1 MNSTSRFGLALPR
14 WLSVPALLF
23 LCACA
28 SNQVTTGLVNNRFA
42 PCPDSPN
49 CVSSDATDETHRVE
63 PYRLTAAA
71 VDAWHGLQNVVA
83 AEERTRL
90 VEVDDSYLHVEVLSA
105 VMRFV
110 DDTEFSLR
118 VSEGIIAVRSA
129 ARTGHS
135 DGGVNRKRVERIR
148 QALRAR
154 KLVE

>member
-1 MNSTSRFGLALPR
+1 MNSSSRPGLALPT
-14 WLSVPALLF
+14 WLLPTAF
-23 LCACA
+23 LILAACA
-28 SNQVTTGLVNNRFA
+28 SNQVTTGLVDDRFA
-42 PCPDSPN
+42 PCPNSPN
-49 CVSSDATDETHRVE
+49 CVSSDATDEKHRVE

-110 DDTEFSLR
+110 DDTEFNLR
-118 VSEGIIAVRSA
+118 AGEGIIAVRSA

>member
-1 MNSTSRFGLALPR
+1 M
-14 WLSVPALLF
+14 
-23 LCACA
+23 
-28 SNQVTTGLVNNRFA
+28 
-42 PCPDSPN
+42 
-49 CVSSDATDETHRVE
+49 
-63 PYRLTAAA
+63 
-71 VDAWHGLQNVVA
+71 DAWHGLQNVVA